1 MRILGL
7 PRQLLACGCG
17 AMAVETA
24 IVAPVLALL
33 SIGTFEVGTMVSR
46 QQELQSAA
54 SEAESIIL
62 GGARTELDLAVI
74 EEVIEASMDLKPQQ
88 VSLEPRWRCHDTA
101 GPLVKVES
109 ACDEEIGPVY
119 NYVLL
124 QLEDRY
130 NPVWTNFGVG
140 SGIDYNIDRTILIR

>member
-1 MRILGL
+1 MTQIAEHRADGTS
-7 PRQLLACGCG
+7 LASGR
-17 AMAVETA
+17 
-24 IVAPVLALL
+24 
-33 SIGTFEVGTMVSR
+33 VSR
-46 QQELQSAA
+46 TPTRPCAA

-88 VSLEPRWRCHDTA
+88 VSLEPRWRCQDTA